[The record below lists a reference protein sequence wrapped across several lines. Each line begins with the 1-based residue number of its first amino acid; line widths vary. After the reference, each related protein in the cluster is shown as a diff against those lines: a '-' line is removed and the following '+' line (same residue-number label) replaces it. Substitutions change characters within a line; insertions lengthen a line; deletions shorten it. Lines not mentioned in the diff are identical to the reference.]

1 MNKFNN
7 DIVKLIIIGKWNF
20 KKCFKNEKKKIY
32 LLYDYCFLLIII
44 FGFIVIIIFI
54 NIIYFS
60 FLFIFLKEKWSEW
73 IWGKNLYLRL
83 SIDIRKDGEGGD

>member
-1 MNKFNN
+1 MNKFNS

-20 KKCFKNEKKKIY
+20 KKCFKNEKKIY